1 MAHKEHDSG
10 LSRST
15 RSAKWIDS
23 PSQHEDHH
31 GETLATRSHEV
42 IQHWADERDATPA
55 TVEGTEHGGEPG
67 VLRFEFGGRSDSRLK
82 RIDWDQWFA
91 PFDERDLVF
100 VFQEHRADGSQ
111 SNFFHLDNPNREH
124 S

>member
-15 RSAKWIDS
+15 LSAKWIDS
-23 PSQHEDHH
+23 PSQHEDRH
-31 GETLATRSHEV
+31 GETLATRSHDV
-42 IQHWADERDATPA
+42 IRHWAEERKASPA
-55 TVEGTEHGGEPG
+55 TVEGTEHHGEPG
-67 VLRFEFGGRSDSRLK
+67 VLRFDFGGHDDSRLK
-82 RIDWDQWFA
+82 HVDWDQWFA

>member
-1 MAHKEHDSG
+1 MTDKEHDSG

-15 RSAKWIDS
+15 RNAKWIDS
-23 PSQHEDHH
+23 PSEHEDRH
-31 GETLATRSHEV
+31 GETLATRNHDV
-42 IQHWADERDATPA
+42 IRHWADERDAKPA
-55 TVEGTEHGGEPG
+55 TVEGTEHGGKPG
-67 VLRFEFGGRSDSRLK
+67 VLRFDFGGREGSELK
-82 RIDWDQWFA
+82 HIGWDQWFA

-100 VFQEHRADGSQ
+100 VFQEHKADGSQ